1 MYLMNNVTFTV
12 TGGGVNTLKTKQPPQ
27 ILPKPPGSVST
38 QTKVTVP
45 QPASSPQITLPT
57 QQQQTILFN
66 QVNKHSFFFSGFTQH
81 HTNVLMTEDSTIQ
94 I

>member
-1 MYLMNNVTFTV
+1 MNVKMNNVAFPV
-12 TGGGVNTLKTKQPPQ
+12 TGGGVNTLKSKQPPQ

-66 QVNKHSFFFSGFTQH
+66 QVNKRPLSLFFSGFTQH
-81 HTNVLMTEDSTIQ
+81 RTNVSIKET
-94 I
+94 